1 MSGAT
6 SPHPGLTRRSFLK
19 TTSLI
24 AGAAVAGSAALPTLT
39 ALAEED
45 AAQAHDDERTF
56 ITGCQYSCNM
66 CLAEVVVRNGHIVQ
80 TRTWK
85 ENPLKE
91 RPCAKGRAQLQSH
104 YNEGRLKYPMKR
116 VGERGSG
123 EWERISWDE
132 AIALIADNLKKVMDE
147 YGPQAVAMISSGGAC
162 SSWANGTTPGS
173 LLNTRLLNTLG
184 WTSIAQCTDD
194 AFCYGMQQTLGGGFY
209 RWAACQSAPTAT
221 KTFVRWSNNVGPAY
235 PNNWKGVVDAKA
247 MGKKL
252 IVVDSMFT
260 LVASKADMWIHPRPG
275 SDPALMLSMVQVI
288 IEEGLANEA
297 FLVKNTDAPVL
308 VRLDNKRYLR
318 MSDVTGSPRSPLNDR
333 AEHTGGGYN
342 VIPEGNPVDD
352 RSDDPP
358 VVWDAAAG
366 KPAAL
371 GTIEAAALTGEF
383 EVNGIK
389 CKTAF
394 DFLTESVQQYKPE
407 AASELCE
414 VDPET
419 IREFARICADVPVMH
434 NTGYGAQ
441 AYNNGVQVGRAMA
454 TLLAVTGDLG
464 IPGGGCPGTARS
476 ELNTEVYNT
485 GHPWQRAV
493 PRVALYD
500 IIATGKYKGKDHP
513 IKALYIDGCGCMV
526 GGATDLNRTK
536 EELLDPM
543 DFIFAVDI
551 AFTDVALYC
560 DVVLPAA
567 GSYEKEDVGT
577 FAGMMIKY
585 FEKAVDPPF
594 ECKPDGEVYRLLA
607 DALGVGKY
615 FTKTNEELIEQALD
629 CDWMKSGGISLPAL
643 KEKRVMFL
651 PSLFKPSLA
660 SQGIYETPTGKVE
673 LYVDYPVPRINYGQD
688 YDFEAEHLARFFPPT
703 EAWPGTP
710 EMEKY
715 PFVLFSTR
723 VHQRFH
729 VQLFNCQWLLET
741 DPEPSVRINPQDAQ
755 ARGIPDGA
763 YVEVFND
770 RGHAV
775 AVARYNEGIK
785 PGCLSYP
792 KGWCGT
798 QHKAG
803 HWSELTFSKFD
814 PVGLNNSYFDT
825 CVDIR
830 LWNGEV

>member
-1 MSGAT
+1 MSGNER
-6 SPHPGLTRRSFLK
+6 PHAGLTRRSFLR
-19 TTSLI
+19 TTGVL
-24 AGAAVAGSAALPTLT
+24 AGAAAVGCATPSLT
-39 ALAEED
+39 ALAEEGGR
-45 AAQAHDDERTF
+45 AQEEERLC
-56 ITGCQYSCNM
+56 ITGCQHSCNM
-66 CLAEVVVRNGHIVQ
+66 CLAEVVVRNGHAVQ

-85 ENPLKE
+85 ESPLAE
-91 RPCAKGRAQLQSH
+91 RPCAKGRAQIQVH

-116 VGERGSG
+116 VGERGAG

-132 AIALIADNLKKVMDE
+132 AIATIADNLKRIMGE
-147 YGPQAVAMISSGGAC
+147 YGPESVGMISSGGAC
-162 SSWANGTTPGS
+162 SGLANGTTPGS
-173 LLNTRLLNTLG
+173 LLNTRLLNSLG

-194 AFCYGMQQTLGGGFY
+194 AFCYGMQQVLGGGFY
-209 RWAACQSAPTAT
+209 RWAGCQSSPKDT

-235 PNNWKGVVDAKA
+235 PNNWKGVMEAKE

-252 IVVDSMFT
+252 IVVDSMYT
-260 LVASKADMWIHPRPG
+260 LVASKADVWIHPRPG
-275 SDPALMLSMVQVI
+275 SDPALMLSLVQVI
-288 IEEGLANEA
+288 VEEGLANEP
-297 FLVKNTDAPVL
+297 FLIKSTTGPVL
-308 VRLDNKRYLR
+308 VRVDNKRYLR
-318 MSDVTGSPRSPLNDR
+318 MSDVTGAPRSSLNDR
-333 AEHTGGGYN
+333 AEHMGGGYN
-342 VIPEGNPVDD
+342 VVPEVNPVDD

-366 KPAAL
+366 VPVAL
-371 GTIEAAALTGEF
+371 GSIETPALTGEF

-389 CKTAF
+389 CKTAY
-394 DFLTESVQQYKPE
+394 DFLVESVQQYRPE
-407 AASELCE
+407 AAAELCD

-419 IREFARICADVPVMH
+419 IRAFARDCADVPVMH
-434 NTGYGAQ
+434 NTGYGSQ

-476 ELNTEVYNT
+476 ELNLAVYDT
-485 GHPWQRAV
+485 GHVWQRAI

-500 IIATGKYKGKDHP
+500 VMKTGKYGDRDLKL
-513 IKALYIDGCGCMV
+513 KALYIDGCGCMV

-536 EELLDPM
+536 KELIDPM
-543 DFIFAVDI
+543 EFIFAVDI
-551 AFTDVALYC
+551 AFTDVVKYC
-560 DVVLPAA
+560 DMVLPAA
-567 GSYEKEDVGT
+567 GAYEKEDVGT

-594 ECKPDGEVYRLLA
+594 ECKPDGEVYRLLGK
-607 DALGVGKY
+607 ALGVGEH
-615 FTKTNEELIEQALD
+615 FEKTNEELIEQALD
-629 CDWMKSGGISLPAL
+629 CDWMKSAGVSLPAL
-643 KEKRVMFL
+643 KAKRIMFL
-651 PSLFKPSLA
+651 PSLFTPSLA
-660 SQGIYETPTGKVE
+660 AQGIYETPTGKVE
-673 LYVDYPVPRINYGQD
+673 FYVDYPVPRIDYGQD
-688 YDFEAEHLARFFPPT
+688 YDFEGEHLVRFYPPS

-715 PFVLFSTR
+715 PLILFSTR

-741 DPEPSVRINPQDAQ
+741 DPEPSVRINPKDAQ
-755 ARGIPDGA
+755 ERGIPDGA

-775 AVARYNEGIK
+775 AIAQYNEGIK

-792 KGWCGT
+792 KGWSEA

-803 HWSELTFSKFD
+803 HWSELSTSEFD
-814 PVGLNNSYFDT
+814 PIGLNNSYFDT
-825 CVDIR
+825 CVDVR